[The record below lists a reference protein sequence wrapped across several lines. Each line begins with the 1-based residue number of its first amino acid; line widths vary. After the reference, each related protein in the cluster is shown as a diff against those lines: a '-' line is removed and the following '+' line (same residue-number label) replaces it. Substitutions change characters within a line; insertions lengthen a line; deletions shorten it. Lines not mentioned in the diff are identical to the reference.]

1 MSSSWRDLNSL
12 KIATTIQLLKIN
24 LKIERKKKCNYLV
37 TVNNV
42 ALFPVTAC

>member
-1 MSSSWRDLNSL
+1 MSSSWSDLNSR

-24 LKIERKKKCNYLV
+24 LKIERKKCNYFV

>member
-1 MSSSWRDLNSL
+1 MSSSWRDLNSR

-24 LKIERKKKCNYLV
+24 LKIEEKKCNYFV

>member
-1 MSSSWRDLNSL
+1 MSSSWRDLNSR

-24 LKIERKKKCNYLV
+24 LKIEKKKCNYLV